1 MIDYLPKAN
10 HPPFLTGVGDG
21 ALRVTM
27 NRLFSTLTQ
36 EQVDKHRHIEDGHIV
51 FLMIHHLRVVNLSQ
65 REVQMV
71 GVADKADGGVGWYT
85 LY

>member
-51 FLMIHHLRVVNLSQ
+51 IAIHISGLSVERRWSTAQDVVDH
-65 REVQMV
+65 
-71 GVADKADGGVGWYT
+71 GC
-85 LY
+85 

>member
-36 EQVDKHRHIEDGHIV
+36 EQVDKHRHIMVVKSNTLTLPSSLTLPKAITGV
-51 FLMIHHLRVVNLSQ
+51 WRCVRVP
-65 REVQMV
+65 
-71 GVADKADGGVGWYT
+71 
-85 LY
+85 